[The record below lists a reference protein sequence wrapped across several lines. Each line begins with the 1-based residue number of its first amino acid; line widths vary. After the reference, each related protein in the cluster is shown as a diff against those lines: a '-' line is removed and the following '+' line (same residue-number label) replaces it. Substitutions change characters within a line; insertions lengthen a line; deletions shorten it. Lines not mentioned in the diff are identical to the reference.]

1 MLTDAALTIPT
12 NLCAHTVECLQ
23 DKFLEMELLGQRVFA
38 LTSRIPQLS
47 SLRLYHLCSHQKKKK
62 KKTGKVICYYLSA
75 LGFILPVFV
84 EAVA

>member
-12 NLCAHTVECLQ
+12 HLCAHVVECLQ

-38 LTSRIPQLS
+38 LTPVESPNS
-47 SLRLYHLCSHQKKKK
+47 HPRLYHLCSHQKKKK
-62 KKTGKVICYYLSA
+62 RDTGKVICYYLSA

>member
-1 MLTDAALTIPT
+1 MLTDTILTIPT

-38 LTSRIPQLS
+38 LTPVESPNCHPLDCTICALT
-47 SLRLYHLCSHQKKKK
+47 KK

>member
-1 MLTDAALTIPT
+1 MLTDTILTIPT

-38 LTSRIPQLS
+38 LTPVESPNCHPLD
-47 SLRLYHLCSHQKKKK
+47 C
-62 KKTGKVICYYLSA
+62 TICYYLSA